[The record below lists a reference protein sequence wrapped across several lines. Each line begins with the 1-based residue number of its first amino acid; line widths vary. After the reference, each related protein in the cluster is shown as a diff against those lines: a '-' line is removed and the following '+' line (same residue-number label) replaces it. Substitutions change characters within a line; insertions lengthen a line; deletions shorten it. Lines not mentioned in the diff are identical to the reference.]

1 MRPHNLLADRSR
13 EDLIDEPAVHVGE
26 PKVSSLE
33 PISQSLMIDSK
44 QMEQRCV

>member
-1 MRPHNLLADRSR
+1 MRPHNLLADRSS
-13 EDLIDEPAVHVGE
+13 EDLIDEPAVHIGE
-26 PKVSSLE
+26 PKVSALE